1 MRKHWLDLRWQFLI
15 LFVVLLGFV
24 SAYTWAFNT
33 GKIFE
38 YNDKDG
44 YGLVI
49 GPGDYTELV
58 RNHPTGRLFSMKETP
73 NTYYLALEAMIR
85 FLFPF
90 IALLLGL
97 GGLLSERSDG
107 TTSFSFSF
115 PVSRGWWLW
124 SRAGMLLLLTFGM
137 ALMTCLVAFVLSF
150 IIGVEPRVWWMLT
163 TPLFAV
169 VGAVPAIGLNL
180 FAQSLFA
187 GRFNNSDAEAVSAGI
202 VAAFVLA
209 VIAPFGP
216 WLPFLSA
223 KPVDWLLNGYIGATT
238 TMPSERWIALTVA
251 AIIGI
256 GGFLLAKRRFERMD
270 F

>member
-1 MRKHWLDLRWQFLI
+1 MRKHWLDLRWQVLI
-15 LFVVLLGFV
+15 LFLVLIAFV

-49 GPGDYTELV
+49 GPGDYKDLV
-58 RNHPTGRLFSMKETP
+58 RDHPTGRLFSMKETP
-73 NTYYLALEAMIR
+73 NTYSIGLEAMIR

-124 SRAGMLLLLTFGM
+124 SKAAMLLALTFGM
-137 ALMTCLVAFVLSF
+137 ALMTCFVAFALSLV
-150 IIGVEPRVWWMLT
+150 IGVEPQVAWMLT
-163 TPLFAV
+163 TPLFAAI
-169 VGAVPAIGLNL
+169 GALPAIGLNL

-187 GRFNNSDAEAVSAGI
+187 GRFNNSDAEALGAGF
-202 VAAFVLA
+202 VAAIAVV

-223 KPVDWLLNGYIGATT
+223 QPVQWLLNSYIGATSS
-238 TMPSERWIALTVA
+238 PHAERWIALTLAGV
-251 AIIGI
+251 IGI

-270 F
+270 L